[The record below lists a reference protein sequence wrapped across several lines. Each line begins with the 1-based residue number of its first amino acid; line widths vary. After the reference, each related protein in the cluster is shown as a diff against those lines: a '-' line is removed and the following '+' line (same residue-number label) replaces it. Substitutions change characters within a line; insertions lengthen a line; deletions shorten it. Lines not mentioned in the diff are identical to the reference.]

1 MWYERNSLSISQEFK
16 PNSTAQK
23 VILYHGTLCPT
34 FWSLCISYTR
44 KICREKYIYSE
55 EYGTRLCV
63 VVIRVIFNMHQY
75 LNSEVFDISHRRIY
89 TFHSICTRCSLAH
102 PWFGEI
108 SIAFYNLRFSCHV
121 RIQRDQENAAF
132 VDADALAKNFKIHI
146 NKIYTRWSLF
156 GRKQKR

>member
-1 MWYERNSLSISQEFK
+1 MCACWMWYERNSLAISQEFK

-89 TFHSICTRCSLAH
+89 TLHSICTRCSLAPMIRWNFYSFLQLEILLSCAH
-102 PWFGEI
+102 SARPGKCCFCWCWCLGEK
-108 SIAFYNLRFSCHV
+108 L
-121 RIQRDQENAAF
+121 
-132 VDADALAKNFKIHI
+132 
-146 NKIYTRWSLF
+146 
-156 GRKQKR
+156 